1 MTEYDGKDRR
11 KMSQDQVERDRL
23 LSVVSTDVK
32 NIIRQNAEHY
42 KVFSEHLAE
51 DKAGFKELRERI
63 FYLTIIVVTIGV
75 IVGIPQAVG
84 ALIK

>member
-1 MTEYDGKDRR
+1 
-11 KMSQDQVERDRL
+11 MSQDQVERDRL

-32 NIIRQNAEHY
+32 NIIRQNSEHY
-42 KVFSEHLAE
+42 KVFSEHLVE

-75 IVGIPQAVG
+75 IVGAPQVLG